1 MARLTKATLF
11 EAMLRLLPPLCFT
24 AALLCSCGTPD
35 AASSA
40 APDTETAAAS
50 QLPDRLDIHGHRG
63 ARGLLPE
70 NTIPGFV
77 LALREGADVLEMD
90 LCISA
95 DGQVIV
101 SHEPWMS
108 HNICRKPDGN
118 DIRETEE
125 QSFNLHAL
133 TAGQIAEFDCGMRPH
148 PDFPEQ
154 RHLPA
159 HKPTLGE
166 VVHVIETV
174 PLLDGAPVR
183 YNLELKH
190 RADWEPTFCPQA
202 AAFARMVI
210 AEVNRLGI
218 AERTILQSF
227 SAPMLEAIH
236 AQAPDMAT
244 AWLVNTAGTADEQ
257 LAKLSFQPEVYSPKW
272 TLLDAETVHDLQ
284 SRGIQVIPWTVNE
297 GADLF
302 AMMQMGVDGIITD
315 HPDRLYDMR

>member
-1 MARLTKATLF
+1 
-11 EAMLRLLPPLCFT
+11 MLRTLTSLCF
-24 AALLCSCGTPD
+24 AAILLSSCGAPD
-35 AASSA
+35 AAPAEA
-40 APDTETAAAS
+40 ANKGDTGGDIPAAAGI
-50 QLPDRLDIHGHRG
+50 PDRLDIHGHRG

-90 LCISA
+90 LCISV

-108 HNICRKPDGN
+108 HNICRKPDGS
-118 DIRETEE
+118 DILETEE
-125 QSFNLHAL
+125 QSFNLHAM

-159 HKPTLGE
+159 HKPTLNE
-166 VVHVIETV
+166 VVHVVETV
-174 PLLDGAPVR
+174 PLLDGASVR

-190 RADWEPTFCPQA
+190 RAEWEPALCPEA
-202 AAFARMVI
+202 NAFVRMVLE
-210 AEVNRLGI
+210 EVNRLGI

-227 SAPMLEAIH
+227 SAPILEAIH
-236 AQAPDMAT
+236 VQAPDMAT

-284 SRGIQVIPWTVNE
+284 SRGLQVIPWTVNE